1 MLETLILFIC
11 GLLINMLIGFLM
23 GFFFPLLPTANA
35 LALSSNGTAVLA
47 HDALSAY
54 SGTIQSAF
62 ASLPQGESERKTHTN
77 FNETDWAE
85 WCHHMAQRSSHT
97 EEVQHICETRTLPV
111 PDLNKRGSC
120 SYNPLIIRRAVTGA
134 VAVVAALYEC
144 QTLADNFANSCLAQP
159 DDNTR
164 GKFLRGYDC
173 LKYGGALLIGFTTA
187 STIQY
192 TGAIYAET
200 IGAWAHTIMG
210 NWLAPPEGQN
220 PVKRDCGWQYEYPG
234 TEAKLRFFGSYGLK
248 VSCEGPCKEPH
259 YWRGARSDS
268 IAAMLGQLSW
278 EAGYYP
284 EQVLW
289 SKDGNDEMVSACHL
303 TLESEGFGSCPEV
316 KRGDCA

>member
-1 MLETLILFIC
+1 MLETVIICIC
-11 GLLINMLIGFLM
+11 GLLITMLVGYLLS
-23 GFFFPLLPTANA
+23 LLPAANA
-35 LALSSNGTAVLA
+35 LAVSSNGTTVFA
-47 HDALSAY
+47 HDALSTY
-54 SGTIQSAF
+54 SGTIQSSF
-62 ASLPQGESERKTHTN
+62 ASLPQGVSEHKTYAD

-85 WCHHMAQRSSHT
+85 WCYHMAQRSSHT
-97 EEVQHICETRTLPV
+97 EEVQHICETKTLPAAH
-111 PDLNKRGSC
+111 LNKRQGTC
-120 SYNPLIIRRAVTGA
+120 FYNPLIIRRAVVGA
-134 VAVVAALYEC
+134 TAVVAALYEC

-159 DDNTR
+159 DDNNR

-173 LKYGGALLIGFTTA
+173 LKYGGGLLIGFTTA
-187 STIQY
+187 STIQF
-192 TGAIYAET
+192 TAGMYAET
-200 IGAWAHTIMG
+200 IGAWSHTIMG

-234 TEAKLRFFGSYGLK
+234 TEAKLRFYGSYGLK

-259 YWRGARSDS
+259 YWRGAKSDS
-268 IAAMLGQLSW
+268 IAAMLGQLAW

-289 SKDGNDEMVSACHL
+289 SKDGNNEMVSACHL